1 MLVVI
6 ELRLKTIGLKPV
18 WDNNRS
24 INMFCLMGAGGWEND
39 VARQPRIPMSYP
51 LVQPASAFDVTH
63 ITFCSSELTQIQ
75 RIPSGSI
82 AWSLK
87 SLANKP
93 SILPWLKKGMP
104 TRCRGSYGIQIKS
117 LLLAD
122 EKSQTRLCRRC
133 GQLRKSHFV
142 VALVPANSSPVS
154 HSFFGR
160 SACCHYPGHV
170 RL

>member
-1 MLVVI
+1 
-6 ELRLKTIGLKPV
+6 
-18 WDNNRS
+18 
-24 INMFCLMGAGGWEND
+24 MFCLMGAGGWEND

-75 RIPSGSI
+75 RIASICMKSVTEACASGSI

-87 SLANKP
+87 SLASKP